1 MNKAASVK
9 YVNSVEELSA
19 DHDWHKNPLVL
30 FERKIKGDF
39 DGLARLFADC
49 GDIPTIDV
57 GEDFDWQD
65 LYMSLFNR
73 VRARLSDDQNV
84 ALLEIQGDLDRLKLF
99 KPQLCVEQDEKNGSN
114 RWHLDLGFS
123 QGRLLC
129 TYNVMATQAEIDGE
143 RIDIPVGAL
152 SRHSTSNSVDKYSA
166 DGNYIMPLKH
176 RRPPMSADQLQK
188 APRILI
194 KGMLSEME
202 CVRG

>member
-99 KPQLCVEQDEKNGSN
+99 KPQLCVEQDEKIAPN
-114 RWHLDLGFS
+114 RG
-123 QGRLLC
+123 
-129 TYNVMATQAEIDGE
+129 
-143 RIDIPVGAL
+143 
-152 SRHSTSNSVDKYSA
+152 
-166 DGNYIMPLKH
+166 PL
-176 RRPPMSADQLQK
+176 
-188 APRILI
+188 
-194 KGMLSEME
+194 
-202 CVRG
+202 V